1 MLAHVQCALVHLP
14 TSNEDFEHGDMVFRL
29 KNLKDILVELSMVT
43 RVHFED
49 NFFLASEGQEF
60 SSFHNIHRWCANS
73 NIDGTLVSLSAISEG
88 VYLV

>member
-1 MLAHVQCALVHLP
+1 
-14 TSNEDFEHGDMVFRL
+14 MVFRL

-43 RVHFED
+43 RVHFEA
-49 NFFLASEGQEF
+49 NFFLASEAQEF

-73 NIDGTLVSLSAISEG
+73 NIDGTLVSLAAISEG